1 MRRTTTLTIMAIAFV
16 GLMLASPDSGRA
28 ENPAVGAP
36 AKTPTADEVAALQ
49 HEVDALQH
57 EVDQLRH
64 EHAELGSGK
73 TPSESIRISRYRIHE
88 ILVQVDR
95 LEKVL
100 EEKAGSM
107 QELQRLRDQME
118 DTSIVTA
125 EDLAKEAAK
134 KAAAKGLKQVV
145 SAAVGKAI
153 GWVGVAAKVVT
164 YGGRWVIVTDEDI
177 DVIGN
182 TPEPF
187 RQPAFGIEFGRNA
200 TDMVVR
206 GAHIADMPT
215 GVILS
220 KDFTTNDPVTKKQ
233 YVTIDINFDNV
244 PEQYRHLDTSVDQVL
259 TSADLVPER
268 FDIELNDGQML
279 EYNDP
284 GTGGHVELPFIGSK
298 TDSIGSQP
306 IPAGT
311 DWLGV
316 PAREMIYNVSND
328 GYYRTADNVPYAIV
342 PQYFTSRAEGIVH
355 KYGLLVRLGPAV
367 ETQLGYQHSAWRDA
381 FQRGVLDLDSQPPL
395 AVDDAV
401 IVARNG
407 EVIIDVLAND
417 SDPDGDALEIDG
429 FMPPRHGLAWVTAD
443 GRIGYRPDP
452 EFTGADRFRYWATDR
467 QGHFSPATV
476 TMTVSG
482 EMIFRNGFEMP

>member
-164 YGGRWVIVTDEDI
+164 YGGRWVIQELNVSSIEEMLRNEQITI
-177 DVIGN
+177 NDVN
-182 TPEPF
+182 KLQSALLNE
-187 RQPAFGIEFGRNA
+187 RNHEQRKLDRLKA
-200 TDMVVR
+200 LREQLDDKDTKRIVKKHELEQAQARAR
-206 GAHIADMPT
+206 GADIIDFGMGNPDMPT
-215 GVILS
+215 PAHITAKLME
-220 KDFTTNDPVTKKQ
+220 T
-233 YVTIDINFDNV
+233 
-244 PEQYRHLDTSVDQVL
+244 VL
-259 TSADLVPER
+259 
-268 FDIELNDGQML
+268 
-279 EYNDP
+279 
-284 GTGGHVELPFIGSK
+284 VES
-298 TDSIGSQP
+298 
-306 IPAGT
+306 
-311 DWLGV
+311 
-316 PAREMIYNVSND
+316 
-328 GYYRTADNVPYAIV
+328 
-342 PQYFTSRAEGIVH
+342 
-355 KYGLLVRLGPAV
+355 
-367 ETQLGYQHSAWRDA
+367 
-381 FQRGVLDLDSQPPL
+381 
-395 AVDDAV
+395 
-401 IVARNG
+401 
-407 EVIIDVLAND
+407 
-417 SDPDGDALEIDG
+417 
-429 FMPPRHGLAWVTAD
+429 
-443 GRIGYRPDP
+443 
-452 EFTGADRFRYWATDR
+452 
-467 QGHFSPATV
+467 
-476 TMTVSG
+476 
-482 EMIFRNGFEMP
+482 